1 MGTWSELPFC
11 NDSILN
17 DIGGLEC
24 SECELQNIENVLTE
38 HESYLGNYELGALI
52 LDSSVGTHYI
62 CDRNKLKSMI
72 DLVNISMKDWICH
85 ENDDFHES
93 SEALLTFC
101 ATPIEYRKQLVN
113 RVLERF
119 SLYQRNNIFNSFL
132 ECWFDPEDYIKLY
145 NDLWKKLKTLQMN
158 QDYSN
163 AIVINP
169 KILDKYIIISRFFN
183 EYCDD
188 PGIIDEYLDSIE
200 DNSIVVYDKKDEY
213 SYIVSN
219 RKSNLKATLPANRIE
234 LLRQNNKIYTPNSKV
249 QTPNSKLQVVI
260 TNVIRKSNKI
270 VGYTISDRTGAKKNV
285 YADELK
291 NTIRNNKV
299 EVINYTL
306 TSDNRLMPRKR

>member
-17 DIGGLEC
+17 AIGGLAC
-24 SECELQNIENVLTE
+24 SDCQLQYIENVLTE

-72 DLVNISMKDWICH
+72 DIVNISVKDGVCH

-113 RVLERF
+113 RVLEKF
-119 SLYQRNNIFNSFL
+119 SLYQRNNVFSSFL
-132 ECWFDPEDYIKLY
+132 ECWGDPEDYRKSY
-145 NDLWKKLKTLQMN
+145 NDLWKKLKALQMN
-158 QDYSN
+158 QNYSN

-169 KILDKYIIISRFFN
+169 KILDRYVTISGFFN
-183 EYCDD
+183 EYCDN

-249 QTPNSKLQVVI
+249 QVAI

-270 VGYTISDRTGAKKNV
+270 VGYTISDKNGVKRNV
-285 YADELK
+285 YADDLK

-299 EVINYTL
+299 EVINYKL